1 MSRIRCAVVLAA
13 ACGTIVAVGA
23 SAAAAQAVTLHF
35 FSKGVYSR
43 FSDAAGKPLGR
54 NSRPAAG
61 DRLSFAD
68 NYYVGNH
75 THHAK
80 QATASDHI
88 DCTLTTNSTALCDGA
103 IAIGA
108 SMIVADEFALNFNS
122 KTTTVKITGGTG
134 RYRHAHGTVIAK
146 NVGPNTD
153 VTIKVS

>member
-1 MSRIRCAVVLAA
+1 MSRIRWAVASVA
-13 ACGTIVAVGA
+13 ACATIVAVGA

-43 FSDAAGKPLGR
+43 FSDASGKPLGPKAP
-54 NSRPAAG
+54 PAAG
-61 DRLSFAD
+61 ERISFAD

-75 THHAK
+75 KHHAK

-88 DCTLTTNSTALCDGA
+88 NCTLTTSSSALCDGT
-103 IAIGA
+103 IAIGG
-108 SMIVADEFALNFNS
+108 SMIVADDFVLNFNS
-122 KTTTVKITGGTG
+122 KITRVKITGGTG
-134 RYRHAHGTVIAK
+134 PYRHAHGTVIAK